1 MVNNGNIY
9 VSKNEG
15 NAQAHL
21 DTMHLVALLRV
32 QQYAS
37 AFKRTTDI
45 TYACKANKA
54 VYYVGTS
61 ISVKLKY
68 RYCTYR
74 L

>member
-21 DTMHLVALLRV
+21 GTMHLVTLLRV
-32 QQYAS
+32 PQYAS

-54 VYYVGTS
+54 VYHVGTLFRWS
-61 ISVKLKY
+61 QNIY
-68 RYCTYR
+68 TYR